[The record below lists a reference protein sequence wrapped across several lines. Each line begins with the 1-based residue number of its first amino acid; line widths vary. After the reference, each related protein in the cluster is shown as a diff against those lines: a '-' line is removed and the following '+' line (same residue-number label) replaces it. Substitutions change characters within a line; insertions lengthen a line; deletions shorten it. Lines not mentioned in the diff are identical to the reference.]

1 MQLASTRNPNNIVS
15 FEKAVL
21 NCMPEDGGL
30 YVPIEDVDM
39 SRWILYINKETSFQ
53 SIAGALTSALIKDEF
68 SPLIAETIATK
79 AFSFEPK
86 IKRLD
91 DNLYVMELFHTPTG
105 SHKDFGISYL
115 VSCVDTILRYQKKQ
129 AVFLDV
135 TTGEFGASIAKAIR
149 GAKKVKAVLV
159 YPKGTMRGLKDSDLI
174 ENGGNIC
181 AIEVDGSEE
190 DCYKIIR
197 QVFNNRPLVEKYG
210 LTVANTAN
218 IGRLFPQTFFYPYAF
233 SRIKSEVCSDI
244 YYSLAAGNYSNVVAG
259 LYSWKYSLPVK
270 GFIVPANDALTTDVQ
285 GDCTMLDSMIP
296 ILEREK
302 ANPADPSNLER
313 LENVFSQWSLL
324 MKSLIFPSHVSEEDR
339 EAASKELYMRYG
351 YIADS
356 HTSAAYAATKK
367 QADRFCGDGVSVIIA
382 RDDPSFDSVNIR
394 HYLGEAPEIRDELA
408 ELFEP
413 FSQKKTPVEF
423 YAAFDVI
430 SDTLANIAAIE

>member
-1 MQLASTRNPNNIVS
+1 MQLASTRNPQNIVN

-30 YVPIEDVDM
+30 YVPVDDVDM

-53 SIAGALTSALIKDEF
+53 SIAGALTSALINDEF
-68 SPLIAETIATK
+68 SPIICETIATR
-79 AFSFEPK
+79 AFPFEPAV
-86 IKRLD
+86 KRLD
-91 DNLYVMELFHTPTG
+91 TNLYVLELFHGPTG

-115 VSCVDTILRYQKKQ
+115 VSCVDTILYFQKKQ
-129 AVFLDV
+129 AVFVDV
-135 TTGEFGASIAKAIR
+135 TSGELGASLARELR
-149 GAKKVKAVLV
+149 GAKKIKAVLV
-159 YPKGTMRGLKDSDLI
+159 YPKGKMRGLKASDLI

-181 AIEVDGSEE
+181 AIEVDGTEE
-190 DCYKIIR
+190 DCHKIIR

-233 SRIKSEVCSDI
+233 SRIKDEVFSDI

-270 GFIVPANDALTTDVQ
+270 GFIIPANANLSVDAK

-296 ILEREK
+296 LLEREK

-313 LENVFSQWSLL
+313 LENVFKQYSLL
-324 MKSLIFPSHVSEEDR
+324 MKSLVFTSHVSENE
-339 EAASKELYMRYG
+339 EESACKELYMRYG
-351 YIADS
+351 YVADS
-356 HTSAAYAATKK
+356 HTSRAFAAAKK
-367 QADRFCGDGVSVIIA
+367 QSERFCGDGVTVLVA
-382 RDDPSFDSVNIR
+382 RDDPAFDSEAIQHN
-394 HYLGEAPEIRDELA
+394 LGEAPDMRDDIA
-408 ELFEP
+408 VLFEP
-413 FSQKKTPVEF
+413 FTQKKEPVAF

-430 SDTLANIAAIE
+430 SDTLAEIAKM